1 MNQKNNNEKNG
12 KSEKNNVTAM
22 NRKSKQL
29 HIINKLKKTSKYE
42 NKV

>member
-1 MNQKNNNEKNG
+1 
-12 KSEKNNVTAM
+12 M

-42 NKV
+42 NKVWTTKYILKITKET